1 MLFNSLEFLIFL
13 PIVIIIYYILPH
25 KFRWVLLLAAS
36 YYFYMAWNPKY
47 IVLIVFSTLVDYFA
61 AILMEKQKNKARR
74 KVFLLISLAAN
85 LGLLFLFKYF
95 NFANG
100 TLGRIFNLFADKPY
114 PIGSLSL
121 LLPIGIS
128 FYTFQTLSYTIDVYR
143 GTRKPEKHFGYFAL
157 FVTFFPQLVAGP
169 IERSDRLIPQLKIKH
184 KLNYNNTVEALLRI
198 SWGFF
203 KKVVVAGRIA
213 VIVNTVYNDLGSFSS
228 IHYIVATVGFAI
240 QIYCDFSAYS
250 DIAIGSAKIL
260 GINLMENFK
269 MPYFSA
275 SISEFW
281 SRWHISLSTWFKDYL
296 YIPLGGNR
304 VDKKWKV
311 YRNLLIVFVVSGLWH
326 GANYTFIAWGLL
338 HGGYLVI
345 ERLITKSK
353 TIQTRKLKIPL
364 VIKQLITIILVLIS
378 WVFFRANSITD
389 ALIIFKNILT
399 LNITASNDAVG
410 SLGLVDKEIYLL
422 IISVAWLF
430 TVEGYKYYRKISS
443 LVKKDF
449 LQGLSVV
456 FLILFIIVF
465 GYYGDAEITQFIY
478 FQF

>member
-13 PIVIIIYYILPH
+13 PIVIIVYYILPH

-47 IVLIVFSTLVDYFA
+47 IVLIVISTLVDYFA

-74 KVFLLISLAAN
+74 KVFLLISLFAN

-100 TLGRIFNLFADKPY
+100 TMGRIFNLFADKPY

-143 GTRKPEKHFGYFAL
+143 GTRKPERHFGYFAL

-184 KLNYNNTVEALLRI
+184 KLNYNSTVEALLRI
-198 SWGFF
+198 AWGFF
-203 KKVVVAGRIA
+203 KKVVIADRIA
-213 VIVNTVYNDLGSFSS
+213 VIVNSVYNDLGSFSS
-228 IHYIVATVGFAI
+228 IHYIIATVGFAI

-296 YIPLGGNR
+296 YIPLGGK
-304 VDKKWKV
+304 VFIKDK
-311 YRNLLIVFVVSGLWH
+311 
-326 GANYTFIAWGLL
+326 
-338 HGGYLVI
+338 
-345 ERLITKSK
+345 
-353 TIQTRKLKIPL
+353 P
-364 VIKQLITIILVLIS
+364 
-378 WVFFRANSITD
+378 
-389 ALIIFKNILT
+389 
-399 LNITASNDAVG
+399 
-410 SLGLVDKEIYLL
+410 
-422 IISVAWLF
+422 
-430 TVEGYKYYRKISS
+430 
-443 LVKKDF
+443 
-449 LQGLSVV
+449 
-456 FLILFIIVF
+456 
-465 GYYGDAEITQFIY
+465 
-478 FQF
+478 

>member
-13 PIVIIIYYILPH
+13 PIVIIVYYILPH

-47 IVLIVFSTLVDYFA
+47 IVLIVISTLVDYFA
-61 AILMEKQKNKARR
+61 AIFMEKQKNKSRR
-74 KVFLLISLAAN
+74 KVFLFISLFAN

-100 TLGRIFNLFADKPY
+100 TLGRIFNLLADKPY

-143 GTRKPEKHFGYFAL
+143 GSRKPEKHFGYFAL

-198 SWGFF
+198 AWGFF
-203 KKVVVAGRIA
+203 KKVVIADRIA
-213 VIVNTVYNDLGSFSS
+213 VIVNSVYNDLGSFSS
-228 IHYIVATVGFAI
+228 IHYIIATVGFAI

-311 YRNLLIVFVVSGLWH
+311 CRNLLIVFVVSGLWH

-345 ERLITKSK
+345 ERLITKNKSNSLNK
-353 TIQTRKLKIPL
+353 FKMPL
-364 VIKQLITIILVLIS
+364 VIKQLFTIILVLVS